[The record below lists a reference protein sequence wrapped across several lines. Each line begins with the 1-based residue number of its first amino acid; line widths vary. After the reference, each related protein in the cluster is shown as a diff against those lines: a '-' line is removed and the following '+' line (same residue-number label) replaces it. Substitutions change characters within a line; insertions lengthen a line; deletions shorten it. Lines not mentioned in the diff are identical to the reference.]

1 MIKRRE
7 QQLHIVIGRLKI
19 VIDWSGDTRQ
29 DLWAQGVWIT
39 ANGVK
44 IPVEEMSHSHL
55 VNAAGMLARQAWIE
69 AGQTE
74 WAWPHTRWGRARP
87 HTRADVAQALLTNH
101 AAWPHIQAELEKRG
115 LEGVVSVPWK
125 QR

>member
-7 QQLHIVIGRLKI
+7 QQLRIVIGRLKI

-29 DLWAQGVWIT
+29 ELWAQGVWVT

-55 VNAAGMLARQAWIE
+55 VNAAGVLAHQAWIE

-74 WAWPHTRWGRARP
+74 WA
-87 HTRADVAQALLTNH
+87 
-101 AAWPHIQAELEKRG
+101 
-115 LEGVVSVPWK
+115 
-125 QR
+125 